1 MREFQAQSFL
11 VFEPFN
17 SAALVYLLLTLIAAS
32 GIKSLDKIV
41 NKGRSG

>member
-1 MREFQAQSFL
+1 
-11 VFEPFN
+11 
-17 SAALVYLLLTLIAAS
+17 LVYLLLTLIAAS